1 MKNFLIG
8 ATGLVVVIGGTA
20 FAIFGQGPS
29 KSKKPAVEKTFVRP
43 EGVMNAPS
51 FSQAISVK
59 GGRTVYISGQV
70 AWDEKGELVG
80 KGDFPTQYR
89 KALDNLKKTV
99 EASGGTIADIVKVNT
114 YIVNYKPES
123 LGMVRGIRRE
133 FFPMENQP
141 ASTLVGVQS
150 LFQEGYLVEI
160 EAVAVI
166 PEK

>member
-1 MKNFLIG
+1 MKKFLIG
-8 ATGLVVVIGGTA
+8 AAGLVVVIGGTA
-20 FAIFGQGPS
+20 FAIFGQGES
-29 KSKKPAVEKTFVRP
+29 KAKKLSVEKKFIHP
-43 EGVMNAPS
+43 EGVMNSPA

-70 AWDEKGELVG
+70 AWNEKGELVG

-99 EASGGTIADIVKVNT
+99 EASGGTMADIVKVNT
-114 YIVNYKPES
+114 FIVNYKPES

-141 ASTLVGVQS
+141 ASTLIGVQS